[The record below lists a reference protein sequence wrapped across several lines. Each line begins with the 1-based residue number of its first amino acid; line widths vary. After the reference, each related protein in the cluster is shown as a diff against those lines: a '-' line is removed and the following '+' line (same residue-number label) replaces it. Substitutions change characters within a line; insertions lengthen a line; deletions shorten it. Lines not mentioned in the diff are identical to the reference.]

1 MVPTVLTADTSD
13 ATRGRGTRAAEQ
25 AGPRPLVTR
34 GLAPPVGSSP
44 RPVWSPTRLG
54 GLRHQSSL
62 QLQGHTSVA
71 IVVVAVTAI
80 ICKAQGQWQRLSSA
94 VGPGAPAPPLRLR
107 RQLCG
112 PRTHG
117 LPPVGTPLWSH
128 RCRSRGPAAWHVVS
142 AQDCSPVAGLTCG
155 LARGPGLRVGSKPT
169 QPVHEHTPFIRSRRG
184 QLLLSGPPPRR
195 CPSRRPRGA
204 SPLPP
209 TICRALTQ
217 GSPSSSSGS
226 SSSGSSSAW

>member
-1 MVPTVLTADTSD
+1 MHCSKHGPNSPN
-13 ATRGRGTRAAEQ
+13 GRRLGRHTWPRDEGRRAGRAAPSRHQ
-25 AGPRPLVTR
+25 GPRAACGLQPEARLVSNETR
-34 GLAPPVGSSP
+34 
-44 RPVWSPTRLG
+44 R
-54 GLRHQSSL
+54 LRHQSSL

-169 QPVHEHTPFIRSRRG
+169 QPVHEHTHPSFGVAAGGCCSP
-184 QLLLSGPPPRR
+184 GPHPAGARAAGPAEPHRCRPP
-195 CPSRRPRGA
+195 
-204 SPLPP
+204 
-209 TICRALTQ
+209 
-217 GSPSSSSGS
+217 
-226 SSSGSSSAW
+226 SAGR